1 MTSSC
6 STIRRSYLV
15 MLCKVAGDYVIY
27 IINGSLLFD
36 TEEHVLSN
44 EHNNKTLMLSAISSR
59 LFCELLKSPAGVTR
73 EHLLNVVWSEHGLTA
88 SNNNLNNHI
97 SILRKHLEE
106 LAGLHD
112 LIKTVPKKGFAL
124 NRNHG
129 VVLVEREEQ
138 PAEQV
143 QEQPVKKKPLLRPIY
158 MSLALVI
165 LVLLSLLTSLY
176 GNKIHSVFANTQP
189 KTLYKYKGCVLKT
202 LREIPEKKR
211 QASIALVM
219 EMISKNDVD
228 CEYDRY
234 DVFFYLSGE
243 EQSTNQFRMFSLCR
257 NENGGNYDHCY
268 SIKVV

>member
-1 MTSSC
+1 MN
-6 STIRRSYLV
+6 
-15 MLCKVAGDYVIY
+15 Y
-27 IINGSLLFD
+27 IINGRLLFD
-36 TEEHVLSN
+36 TEEHLLSN
-44 EHNNKTLMLSAISSR
+44 EQNNKTLTLSAISSR
-59 LFCELLKSPAGVTR
+59 LFDELLKNPAGVTR

-97 SILRKHLEE
+97 SILRKHLDE

-124 NRNHG
+124 NRN
-129 VVLVEREEQ
+129 
-138 PAEQV
+138 
-143 QEQPVKKKPLLRPIY
+143 Y
-158 MSLALVI
+158 TVI
-165 LVLLSLLTSLY
+165 LVEEEGQPEEAVQGSPLKEKLSFRSIYISIAIFILALLALFTLLN
-176 GNKIHSVFANTQP
+176 GDNIHSVFANTQP
-189 KTLYKYKGCVLKT
+189 KTFYKYKGCVLKT

-211 QASIALVM
+211 EASIALVM
-219 EMISKNDVD
+219 EMISKNGVD

-243 EQSTNQFRMFSLCR
+243 EQSTNQFRMLSLCR

>member
-1 MTSSC
+1 MN
-6 STIRRSYLV
+6 
-15 MLCKVAGDYVIY
+15 Y

-36 TEEHVLSN
+36 TEEHLLSN
-44 EHNNKTLMLSAISSR
+44 EQNNKTLTLSAISSR
-59 LFCELLKSPAGVTR
+59 LLCELLKNPAGVTR

-106 LAGLHD
+106 LADLHD

-124 NRNHG
+124 NRNHMI
-129 VVLVEREEQ
+129 VLVEGEG
-138 PAEQV
+138 
-143 QEQPVKKKPLLRPIY
+143 QPVRTVQGSTVRGKPSFRSIY
-158 MSLALVI
+158 MSLALFI
-165 LVLLSLLTSLY
+165 LVLLALFTSLY
-176 GNKIHSVFANTQP
+176 GDKIHSMFSNTQP
-189 KTLYKYKGCVLKT
+189 KTFYKYKGCVLKT

-219 EMISKNDVD
+219 EMIRKNDVD

-243 EQSTNQFRMFSLCR
+243 EQSANQFRMLSLCR
-257 NENGGNYDHCY
+257 NEKGGNYDHCY

>member
-1 MTSSC
+1 MN
-6 STIRRSYLV
+6 
-15 MLCKVAGDYVIY
+15 Y

-36 TEEHVLSN
+36 TEEHLLSN
-44 EHNNKTLMLSAISSR
+44 DQNNKTLTLSAISSR
-59 LFCELLKSPAGVTR
+59 LFCELLKNPAGVTR

-124 NRNHG
+124 NRKHLI
-129 VVLVEREEQ
+129 VLVEEEGQ
-138 PAEQV
+138 SAGVV
-143 QEQPVKKKPLLRPIY
+143 QGATVKEKSSFRSIY
-158 MSLALVI
+158 MSLALFIVAL
-165 LVLLSLLTSLY
+165 LVLFTSLY
-176 GNKIHSVFANTQP
+176 GDKIHSLFANTQP

-211 QASIALVM
+211 EASIAIIM
-219 EMISKNDVD
+219 EMISKNGVD

-243 EQSTNQFRMFSLCR
+243 EQSANQFRMLSLCR
-257 NENGGNYDHCY
+257 NEHGGNYDHCY

>member
-1 MTSSC
+1 M
-6 STIRRSYLV
+6 
-15 MLCKVAGDYVIY
+15 IY

-36 TEEHVLSN
+36 SEECLLSN
-44 EHNNKTLMLSAISSR
+44 NLNNKTVTVSAISAR
-59 LFCELLKSPAGVTR
+59 LFCELLKKPAGVTR

-112 LIKTVPKKGFAL
+112 LIKTEPKKGFTL
-124 NRNHG
+124 NRNHKIALLEG
-129 VVLVEREEQ
+129 EGHI
-138 PAEQV
+138 AEVV
-143 QEQPVKKKPLLRPIY
+143 QEPPEKKKRSVRAIC
-158 MSLALVI
+158 MSLALFM
-165 LVLLSLLTSLY
+165 LASLALFTSLY
-176 GNKIHSVFANTQP
+176 GNKIYSALANTQP
-189 KTLYKYKGCVLKT
+189 KILYRYKGCVLKT

-243 EQSTNQFRMFSLCR
+243 EQSTNQFRMLSLCR

>member
-1 MTSSC
+1 
-6 STIRRSYLV
+6 V
-15 MLCKVAGDYVIY
+15 NY
-27 IINGSLLFD
+27 IINGSLHFD
-36 TEEHVLSN
+36 SEEHSLSN
-44 EHNNKTLMLSAISSR
+44 EQANKTLTLSAISSR
-59 LFCELLKSPAGVTR
+59 LFCELLKNPAGVTR

-124 NRNHG
+124 NRNHMI
-129 VVLVEREEQ
+129 VLVEEEGQ
-138 PAEQV
+138 PAEAV
-143 QEQPVKKKPLLRPIY
+143 EGSPVKEKSSFRLIY
-158 MSLALVI
+158 MSLTLFILAL
-165 LVLLSLLTSLY
+165 LVLFISLY

-189 KTLYKYKGCVLKT
+189 KIFYKYKGCVLKT

-211 QASIALVM
+211 EASIALVM

-243 EQSTNQFRMFSLCR
+243 EQRTHQFRMLSLCR